1 MKTLH
6 FLILSSFLIAGVFT
20 SLSGQGYEQNL
31 YNLQSAS
38 LITEVEED
46 TVLINSA
53 LNHFHLIGRHGE
65 VLENILHT
73 NNNHPD
79 DIHIGESLLDMHP
92 YPMPNGDIV
101 FFSRKVLKESLHKS
115 DVLYFNYRDGA
126 SKIFTVQTTIFLP
139 DTLAGIDNPG
149 QVDIDK
155 YTFLNDHFYF
165 SGIFH
170 TIIGE
175 RYPVVMKVN
184 LAGELVWTKPY
195 LLSYSANGEISRLK
209 TIETTSTA
217 RVLVGLEY
225 ADFEYYHLE
234 IDEDGLEVGG
244 SYFPLD
250 DDLSGLQDVNKVA
263 YMIQADGGLI
273 IVGRP
278 IDAGDDALFVF
289 NANAELVFAR
299 PWFMGLVDANELY
312 RAIRQV
318 DGGFLVYYQ
327 GWQPVEGNTQSLTIS
342 KVDLAGDLVWVK
354 TYVPDYFLSIR
365 DIKVLNSGHI
375 LYAGELSI
383 TDDFFSE
390 SPNLLTIIGYLL
402 KLGPKGDLYGSIFK
416 GQTFE
421 DIDPDCSQLVEAPL
435 GGWLVAFESQIDTFY
450 ALSNASGDYERPVL
464 PDAYAAKLY
473 PPSEYWASCPPV
485 GGLEIMFEDTVTHNF
500 PAEAAIDCPD
510 LVVNISAPLIRRC
523 FESTYTVNYCNT
535 GTIPAQNAYI
545 EVELDAALIYASAS
559 IFPTSIQG
567 QMLSFDIGDI
577 DVGECG
583 DFQITVDVGCD
594 DVLLGQTHCTS
605 ATISPNTPCNIP
617 GDWSGA
623 SLDVEGRC
631 EGDSV
636 RFTITNTG
644 TNPTTQ
650 AVDYLVIE
658 DQVILLEGGG
668 GNLPPGD
675 SLTLSFAATG
685 AFYRIEVEQEPN
697 HPGSSYPTASVEACT
712 NEPGAP
718 ISLGFYTQ
726 YWEDDADHFVSI
738 DCQENIGSYD
748 PNDKRAYP
756 AGVAISGKNYIEPNQ
771 RIDYHIRFQN
781 TGTDTAFTVVIEDR
795 IDPNLDLS
803 SLTLE
808 AASHAYSLEITPL
821 RELIFT
827 FNNIKL
833 VDSFTN
839 ETLSHGFISFSIDQI
854 EDLPEGTQI
863 NNQAAIFF
871 DYNLPIYTNTWA
883 HEIKQNILP
892 YAIIEEPPSPFSQIR
907 ISPNPTSHEALIE
920 VEKASPESELQLMI
934 YDSRGMLY
942 QQSEHQGHAFQFRG
956 NGLPDGLY
964 FIEIISEGQ
973 SLGRSKL
980 IIQN

>member
-1 MKTLH
+1 MRPLH
-6 FLILSSFLIAGVFT
+6 FLILSFFLIAGILT

-31 YNLQSAS
+31 YNLQSAG
-38 LITEVEED
+38 LITEVEGD

-65 VLENILHT
+65 ILENILHT

-79 DIHIGESLLDMHP
+79 DIHIGETLLDMHP
-92 YPMPNGDIV
+92 YPMSNGDIV
-101 FFSRKVLKESLHKS
+101 FLSRKILKPSLYKS

-126 SKIFTVQTTIFLP
+126 SKAFPVQTTIFLP
-139 DTLAGIDNPG
+139 ETLVGIDNPG
-149 QVDIDK
+149 QISIDH

-175 RYPVVMKVN
+175 SFPVVMKIN

-195 LLSYSANGEISRLK
+195 LLSYSTDGQISRLK

-244 SYFPLD
+244 SYFPLA
-250 DDLSGLQDVNKVA
+250 DDLSGLQDANKVA
-263 YMIQADGGLI
+263 YMIQPDGGVI

-278 IDAGDDALFVF
+278 IDAGDDALFLF
-289 NANAELVFAR
+289 NANAELIFSR
-299 PWFMGLVDANELY
+299 PWFIGLVNMNELY
-312 RAIRQV
+312 QVIRQV

-327 GWQPVEGNTQSLTIS
+327 GWQPVEGNTESLTIS
-342 KVDLAGDLVWVK
+342 KVDLAGDLVWMK
-354 TYVPDYFLSIR
+354 TYVPGHFLSIR
-365 DIKVLNSGHI
+365 DIKELSSGNI
-375 LYAGELSI
+375 LYAGV
-383 TDDFFSE
+383 
-390 SPNLLTIIGYLL
+390 LTIADNFNVFARIGYLL

-435 GGWLVAFESQIDTFY
+435 GGWLVAFESSIDTFY
-450 ALSNASGDYERPVL
+450 ALSNSPGEYERPVL
-464 PDAYAAKLY
+464 PDTYEAKLY
-473 PPSEYWASCPPV
+473 PPSEYWSSCPPV
-485 GGLEIMFEDTVTHNF
+485 DGLEIMFEDTVTHNF
-500 PAEAAIDCPD
+500 PAEAVVDCPD

-523 FESTYTVNYCNT
+523 FESIYTVNYCNT
-535 GTIPAQNAYI
+535 GTVPAQNAYI
-545 EVELDAALIYASAS
+545 EVELDPDLSYTSAS
-559 IFPTSIQG
+559 ISPTSIQG
-567 QMLSFDIGDI
+567 QVLRFDIGDI
-577 DVGECG
+577 DVGQCG
-583 DFQITVDVGCD
+583 DFQISVDVGCD
-594 DVLLGQTHCTS
+594 DILLGQTHCTT
-605 ATISPNTPCNIP
+605 ATIYPNTPCNIP
-617 GDWSGA
+617 ADWSGA
-623 SLDVEGRC
+623 SLDVDARC

-636 RFTITNTG
+636 RFTIINTG

-650 AVDYLVIE
+650 AVDYLVIQ
-658 DQVILLEGGG
+658 DQVILLEDNG

-675 SLTLSFAATG
+675 SLILSFAATG
-685 AFYRIEVEQEPN
+685 AFYRIEVDQEPN
-697 HPGSSYPTASVEACT
+697 HPGSSYPTASVEGCT
-712 NEPGAP
+712 NDPSAP

-756 AGVAISGKNYIEPNQ
+756 AGVAIGNKNYIESNQ
-771 RIDYHIRFQN
+771 HINYHIRFQN
-781 TGTDTAFTVVIEDR
+781 TGTDTAFTVKIEDR

-808 AASHAYSLEITPL
+808 AASHPYSLEITPL

-827 FNNIKL
+827 FNDINL

-839 ETLSHGFISFSIDQI
+839 EPLSHGFIGFSIDQI
-854 EDLPEGTQI
+854 ANLPEGTQI
-863 NNQAAIFF
+863 ENQAAIFF
-871 DYNLPIYTNTWA
+871 DYNLPIYTNTWI
-883 HEIKQNILP
+883 HEIRENILP
-892 YAIIEEPPSPFSQIR
+892 YAVIEEPPAPFSSGVR

-920 VEKASPESELQLMI
+920 VEKALPESKLQLMI

-942 QQSEHQGHAFQFRG
+942 QQSEHQGNTIPFKR
-956 NGLPDGLY
+956 NNLSDGLY
-964 FIEIISEGQ
+964 FIEVISEGK
-973 SLGRSKL
+973 SLARTKL
-980 IIQN
+980 IIQG